1 MLRTLLKSAV
11 PLLAVYLLDRYLD
24 SRSKRKHRK
33 ERTADLTRWE
43 GEGGAVAPKPRPA
56 E

>member
-1 MLRTLLKSAV
+1 MLRMVLRSAV
-11 PLLAVYLLDRYLD
+11 PLLAVYLFERYLET
-24 SRSKRKHRK
+24 RVRRRRRVQRV
-33 ERTADLTRWE
+33 EDLNRWE

>member
-33 ERTADLTRWE
+33 ERSADVTRWE

>member
-24 SRSKRKHRK
+24 SRTKQKQRK
-33 ERTADLTRWE
+33 ERSADLTRWE
-43 GEGGAVAPKPRPA
+43 GEGGAVTTPRSA

>member
-1 MLRTLLKSAV
+1 VLRAFLKSAV

-24 SRSKRKHRK
+24 SRTKHKQRK
-33 ERTADLTRWE
+33 ERSADLTRWE
-43 GEGGAVAPKPRPA
+43 GEGGAVTKPRPA

>member
-1 MLRTLLKSAV
+1 MLRSLLKSAV

-24 SRSKRKHRK
+24 SRAAKKRK
-33 ERTADLTRWE
+33 ERSADLTRWE
-43 GEGGAVAPKPRPA
+43 GEGGAVTVRPRPA